1 MAKTEARAQA
11 RKGLIMPAQCKTRN
25 LRFDAEVLDL
35 SESGCKFATKFVDFE
50 PGDEIVL
57 MPEGFEGFRG
67 KVRWIKGSRA
77 GIQFAK
83 SLHSAV
89 VDHLC
94 RHYPD
99 HKWAF
104 NFDLGAAGLES
115 PAR

>member
-1 MAKTEARAQA
+1 MGKTEARAQA
-11 RKGLIMPAQCKTRN
+11 RKGLIMPAKCRTRN

-35 SESGCKFATKFVDFE
+35 SESGCKFRTKFVYFE

-67 KVRWIKGSRA
+67 IVRWIEGSRA
-77 GIQFAK
+77 GMLFAR
-83 SLHSAV
+83 SLHGAV

-99 HKWAF
+99 HTWSF
-104 NFDLGAAGLES
+104 HFDFGAAGLKS
-115 PAR
+115 SAR

>member
-1 MAKTEARAQA
+1 MGKTEARAQA

-35 SESGCKFATKFVDFE
+35 SESGCKFKTKFVYFE

-67 KVRWIKGSRA
+67 VVRWIEGSRA
-77 GIQFAK
+77 GIEFAR
-83 SLHSAV
+83 SLHTAV

-94 RHYPD
+94 RRYPD
-99 HKWAF
+99 HKWALNF
-104 NFDLGAAGLES
+104 NFSGTGLKS
-115 PAR
+115 STR